1 MSKDG
6 YNAAKAF
13 LQSEGMYYGSYD
25 FGSLVRSFAREM
37 EEGLAGRESSLAM
50 IPTYFST
57 PRVLPE
63 GEDVAVIDAGGT
75 SLRRGIVR
83 PADRSP
89 VIRGLTETCMP
100 GTVKRISKDRFIQAL
115 GEFISPLLVPGRR
128 IGFCFSYPIRNDP
141 DKDARVVSM
150 TKELKISDIIGAY
163 IGRELLSY
171 LESRRN
177 RDVPRIAVCNDTIA
191 LFLSGRRQERDL
203 PADEEGG
210 INIGYILGTGINAC
224 YQEPNE
230 NIHSVRDVPREGKQI
245 INIEA
250 GGFQHIPRGS
260 ADEELDKL
268 SVSRNRYTLEKM
280 SSGAYLGPLLYLSLR
295 KGREEGLFSR
305 TSAEKLNDL
314 PELSTKD
321 LSELLENPDGS
332 RVAGFLAGK
341 SDIDT
346 AYNLASMLLQRSSL
360 AAAVPL
366 AAVIERSIC
375 FHRNNKKP
383 FKVLVSAEGSTLFR
397 VPGYKERI
405 LAYIIDYAKKMGNP
419 EIYIR
424 EIKNGS
430 LLGAGI
436 AAVSDV

>member
-1 MSKDG
+1 MSNDG
-6 YNAAKAF
+6 YNSAKAF

-25 FGSLVRSFAREM
+25 FGSLVKRFVREM
-37 EEGLAGRESSLAM
+37 EEGLAGRDSSLAM
-50 IPTYFST
+50 IPTYYST
-57 PRVLPE
+57 PRILPE

-75 SLRRGIVR
+75 SLRRGLVR

-89 VIRGLTETCMP
+89 VIRSFTETCMP

-115 GEFISPLLVPGRR
+115 AEFISPLLAPGRR
-128 IGFCFSYPIRNDP
+128 IGFCFSYPISNNP

-171 LESRRN
+171 LESRGN
-177 RDVPRIAVCNDTIA
+177 RDMPRIAVCNDTIA
-191 LFLSGRRQERDL
+191 LFLSGRQQEREL

-210 INIGYILGTGINAC
+210 MNIGYILGTGINSC

-230 NIHSVRDVPREGKQI
+230 NIHSVPDVAREGKQI

-260 ADEELDKL
+260 VDEELDRL
-268 SVSRNRYTLEKM
+268 SVNRSRYTLEKM

-295 KGREEGLFSR
+295 KGTEEGLFSR
-305 TSAEKLNDL
+305 TSVEKLKDL
-314 PELSTKD
+314 PQLATKD
-321 LSELLENPDGS
+321 LSELLENPYAS

-346 AYNLASMLLQRSSL
+346 AYHLASMLLRRSSL
-360 AAAVPL
+360 VAAVPL
-366 AAVIERSIC
+366 AAVIERSIR
-375 FHRNNKKP
+375 FRENRKP

-405 LAYIIDYAKKMGNP
+405 LAYITEYVKKTGTT